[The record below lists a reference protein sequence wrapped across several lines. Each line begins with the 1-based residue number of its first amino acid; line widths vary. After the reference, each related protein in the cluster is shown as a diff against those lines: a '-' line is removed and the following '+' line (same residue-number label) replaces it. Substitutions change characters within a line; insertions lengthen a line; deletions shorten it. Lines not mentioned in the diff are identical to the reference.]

1 MDPHH
6 SESLHCSYQV
16 GQRIPIN
23 IGDSQQKSCRWIE
36 GCLYLRLVG
45 TPSALVWW
53 VLASGPLEG
62 WVWWTDGHAEE
73 NSQRCLVG
81 VTGSSQKSWCFLGKR
96 SNNQVLSQEKP
107 LQFGGTSPGGA
118 GSSVGQ
124 LTGKDNSIV
133 GPGGVS
139 LQSHVCLNT
148 AAPGCHGHYG
158 VAICITVIQY
168 HLYY

>member
-1 MDPHH
+1 M
-6 SESLHCSYQV
+6 
-16 GQRIPIN
+16 
-23 IGDSQQKSCRWIE
+23 
-36 GCLYLRLVG
+36 G
-45 TPSALVWW
+45 TPSAFVWW

-124 LTGKDNSIV
+124 LMGKDNSIV

-148 AAPGCHGHYG
+148 VAPGCHGHY
-158 VAICITVIQY
+158 
-168 HLYY
+168 